1 MQHLTHRQVTVSEA
15 SDDELVGLAAEGD
28 ANAFTRLVAKHR
40 TRLLALITRI
50 LGNPRDAE
58 DVVQEVFTRA
68 WINAPAWR
76 AQNTGR
82 PSYAAWLSRVDV
94 NITIDQTRRARSVPI
109 DSIAE
114 PRDPA
119 ALADAKMVSAESAA
133 RIRSAIAQLPA
144 RQRAALGL
152 TYDAELSNAE
162 AAAAMG
168 TSVGAFEL
176 LLVRARRTLRLS
188 LRDDP

>member
-1 MQHLTHRQVTVSEA
+1 MSEA

-68 WINAPAWR
+68 WINAPVWR
-76 AQNTGR
+76 VQNNGR
-82 PSYAAWLSRVDV
+82 RSYAAWLSRVGL
-94 NITIDQTRRARSVPI
+94 NITIDQARRARSVPI

-133 RIRSAIAQLPA
+133 RIRSAIAELPA
-144 RQRAALGL
+144 RQRVALGL
-152 TYDAELSNAE
+152 TYDAELSNAD